1 MPSAEACFRTGG
13 IYSERRLIVNYYLRK
28 IISFILTILCVAL
41 LSFLMFQVLPGDAAI
56 ARLGTE
62 ATPEAIEA
70 LRAEYGYD
78 RPVGERFKTWLSGA
92 VKGDFGMSM
101 RYEGISVTELIGSR
115 LPVTLTLAGMSIA
128 LIALVSLPVG
138 LLCAAKPQ
146 GAADRISE
154 AASVTFMAIPSFVT
168 GLLITLIFGIWIK
181 AFTPGGYVSPSVSP
195 AGFIRFMIFPAIS
208 VAIPK
213 IAMTVQY
220 MKASVKE
227 QLSCDYVRTAKAKG
241 NNLHGIM
248 WKHVLGNSMMPVIT
262 FIGLIVAEVLAGSI
276 MIEQVFN
283 LPGMGRLLVNSIANR
298 DFNVVQAIVL
308 YIAASVLLVNL
319 IVDIIYKIIDPRV

>member
-1 MPSAEACFRTGG
+1 MNFY
-13 IYSERRLIVNYYLRK
+13 IRK
-28 IISFILTILCVAL
+28 IVSFILTILCVAM
-41 LSFLMFQVLPGDAAI
+41 LSFIMFQVLPGDAAI

-78 RPVGERFKTWLSGA
+78 RPVGERFVTWLKGA

-115 LPVTLTLAGMSIA
+115 LPVTLTLAGMSIV

-138 LLCAAKPQ
+138 LLTAAKP
-146 GAADRISE
+146 GSAADRISE
-154 AASVTFMAIPSFVT
+154 AAAITFMAIPSFVT
-168 GLLITLIFGIWIK
+168 GLLITLIFGIWLR
-181 AFTPGGYVSPSVSP
+181 AFTPGGYVAPSVNFGRFLS
-195 AGFIRFMIFPAIS
+195 FMIFPAIS

-227 QLSCDYVRTAKAKG
+227 QLSCDYIRTARAKG
-241 NNLHGIM
+241 NNLQGVM

-308 YIAASVLLVNL
+308 YIAATVLLVNL
-319 IVDIIYKIIDPRV
+319 IVDIIYKVIDPRV